1 MIRAPPGHAR
11 QITACFRIDGRAQKH
26 CMMRSIFNK
35 ELFHC
40 VNLGRAEIGDVSNP
54 VEGEQVVVAEVG
66 L

>member
-1 MIRAPPGHAR
+1 MIHAPQGHAR
-11 QITACFRIDGRAQKH
+11 QITACFCIDRKAQKH

-35 ELFHC
+35 ELSHC

-54 VEGEQVVVAEVG
+54 VEGEQVVVSEVG

>member
-1 MIRAPPGHAR
+1 
-11 QITACFRIDGRAQKH
+11 
-26 CMMRSIFNK
+26 MMRSIFDK